1 VEGVIVDAWI
11 KIFIVMIMLSALSM
25 VMTIFLVDP
34 LVGLMLF
41 GIILTLLVITL
52 EPATGKAMA
61 QVTVPLVIILFVM
74 EIFFTNLYSPEPL
87 SFPYWMLFVIGAIL
101 YILFML
107 FTGGSSFV
115 EGGFMDAK
123 VSLKLF
129 PVYGIAIFLSV
140 LIDDTHKLTVYI
152 MAGTVIGMMALYF
165 AFLRDYDKWPA
176 YSQMKYSDIH
186 AISDIN
192 PRGKV
197 KTGAEIWWARTTGPP
212 IKTGEK
218 VVIVDIKGMTMMVAR
233 PEDVLIG
240 PEQ

>member
-1 VEGVIVDAWI
+1 MDAWI
-11 KIFIVMIMLSALSM
+11 KIFLVMIMFSALSM
-25 VMTIFLVDP
+25 VMTLFLVDP
-34 LVGLMLF
+34 LVGLILF
-41 GIILTLLVITL
+41 AVITTLLVITL

-61 QVTVPLVIILFVM
+61 QVTVPLVVILFVM
-74 EIFFTNLYSPEPL
+74 EIFLTSIYSPVTV

-101 YILFML
+101 YILFMM

-129 PVYGIAIFLSV
+129 PVYGIAIFLSM
-140 LIDDTHKLTVYI
+140 LIDPTNKLTVYI
-152 MAGTVIGMMALYF
+152 MAGSVIGMMALYF
-165 AFLRDYDKWPA
+165 AFLRNYDKWPA
-176 YSQMKYSDIH
+176 YSQMKYADIH

-212 IKTGEK
+212 IKSGEK
-218 VVIVDIKGMTMMVAR
+218 VVIVDIKGMTMIVAR
-233 PEDVLIG
+233 PEDLLVG
-240 PEQ
+240 HEQ